1 MRKWIKAAAITACI
15 AVLLAG
21 CGTKAPAELQQPE
34 EKPVPEPPVTE
45 ADPVVTVPTL
55 AELRTANDPVE
66 ILKGH
71 QTVSITME
79 ARDGSGNLT
88 ASGEILYRRD
98 TAGAL
103 EMDSRTQ
110 YFEDGASSW
119 TYAKAYSAV
128 EDPFYPGSGTPGAY
142 YFDDG
147 SHVYMTCVPAAEY
160 ETKIARELPP
170 FSTGALDPSETIT
183 DCAEQDG
190 ALVVTTRNSV
200 VEIDIAWETN
210 YYVDPKTGLLLAMV
224 ITNYDS
230 AGDDAAAAD
239 TTRWNWTYD
248 GDYKMDWSY
257 PNIGRISA
265 DDACELTLVIDPGKE
280 DQEIQHFSAAKGTT
294 VNFEPEEPY
303 TLYLDEA
310 LTKEAP
316 SYFMDTNRDS
326 VTYYAV
332 CGTGAE
338 A

>member
-1 MRKWIKAAAITACI
+1 MRKWIKAAAIMACI

-21 CGTKAPAELQQPE
+21 CGAKTPAESQQPE
-34 EKPVPEPPVTE
+34 EEPVQETPAEEPQE
-45 ADPVVTVPTL
+45 VVTVPTL
-55 AELRTANDPVE
+55 PELRAANDPIEV
-66 ILKGH
+66 LKGH
-71 QTVSITME
+71 QTVSIVME
-79 ARDGSGNLT
+79 ARDSSGNLT
-88 ASGEILYRRD
+88 ASGESLYHRD
-98 TAGAL
+98 PAGAL

-147 SHVYMTCVPAAEY
+147 SNVYMTCVPAAEY
-160 ETKIARELPP
+160 ETKVARELPP
-170 FSTGALDPSETIT
+170 FSAGALDPSETIT

-190 ALVVTTRNSV
+190 ALVVTTRNSI
-200 VEIDIAWETN
+200 VELDVAWETD
-210 YYVDPKTGLLLAMV
+210 YYVDPETGLLLAMV

-230 AGDDAAAAD
+230 TADDAAVTD

-280 DQEIQHFSAAKGTT
+280 EQEIQHFSAAKGTT
-294 VNFEPEEPY
+294 VTFEPEEPY

-332 CGTGAE
+332 RGTGAE

>member
-1 MRKWIKAAAITACI
+1 MRKWIKAAAITACM
-15 AVLLAG
+15 AALLAG

-88 ASGEILYRRD
+88 ASGEILYRRAA
-98 TAGAL
+98 AGAL

-128 EDPFYPGSGTPGAY
+128 ADPFYPGSGTPGAY

-200 VEIDIAWETN
+200 VEIDIA
-210 YYVDPKTGLLLAMV
+210 
-224 ITNYDS
+224 
-230 AGDDAAAAD
+230 
-239 TTRWNWTYD
+239 
-248 GDYKMDWSY
+248 
-257 PNIGRISA
+257 
-265 DDACELTLVIDPGKE
+265 
-280 DQEIQHFSAAKGTT
+280 
-294 VNFEPEEPY
+294 
-303 TLYLDEA
+303 
-310 LTKEAP
+310 
-316 SYFMDTNRDS
+316 
-326 VTYYAV
+326 
-332 CGTGAE
+332 
-338 A
+338 

>member
-1 MRKWIKAAAITACI
+1 MRKWMKTTVVMACMAA
-15 AVLLAG
+15 LLAG

-55 AELRTANDPVE
+55 PELRAANDPVE
-66 ILKGH
+66 VLKGH
-71 QTVSITME
+71 RTVSIIKET
-79 ARDGSGNLT
+79 RDDSGELI
-88 ASGEILYRRD
+88 ASGEILYHRD
-98 TAGAL
+98 TGMM
-103 EMDSRTQ
+103 EMDGRTQ

-128 EDPFYPGSGTPGAY
+128 ADPFYPGSGTPGAY

-160 ETKIARELPP
+160 ETKVARELPP

-190 ALVVTTRNSV
+190 ALVVTTRNSI
-200 VEIDIAWETN
+200 VELDVAWETD
-210 YYVDPKTGLLLAMV
+210 YYVDPETGLLLAMV

-230 AGDDAAAAD
+230 MADDAAVTD

-248 GDYKMDWSY
+248 RDYKMDWSY

-294 VNFEPEEPY
+294 VTFEPEEPY

-332 CGTGAE
+332 RGTGAE

>member
-1 MRKWIKAAAITACI
+1 MRKWMKTTVVMACMAA
-15 AVLLAG
+15 LLAG
-21 CGTKAPAELQQPE
+21 CGTKAPETPQQPE
-34 EKPVPEPPVTE
+34 EEPASETPE
-45 ADPVVTVPTL
+45 PVVTVPTL

-71 QTVSITME
+71 QVSITME

-88 ASGEILYRRD
+88 ASGEILYRRAA
-98 TAGAL
+98 AGAL

-110 YFEDGASSW
+110 YFEDGTSSW
-119 TYAKAYSAV
+119 TYANAYSAA
-128 EDPFYPGSGTPGAY
+128 EDPLYPGSGTPGAY

-160 ETKIARELPP
+160 ETKMARELPP
-170 FSTGALDPSETIT
+170 FSAGALDPSETIT

-190 ALVVTTRNSV
+190 ALVVTTRNSI
-200 VEIDIAWETN
+200 VELDVAWETD
-210 YYVDPKTGLLLAMV
+210 YYVDPETGLLLAMV

-230 AGDDAAAAD
+230 MADDAAVTD

-248 GDYKMDWSY
+248 GNYKMDWSY

-294 VNFEPEEPY
+294 VTFEPEEPY

-332 CGTGAE
+332 RGTGAE

>member
-21 CGTKAPAELQQPE
+21 CGAKPPAESSQQPE
-34 EKPVPEPPVTE
+34 EEPVQETPAETEPVI
-45 ADPVVTVPTL
+45 TVPTL

-66 ILKGH
+66 VLKGH
-71 QTVSITME
+71 QTVSVVME
-79 ARDGSGNLT
+79 ARDGFGELT
-88 ASGEILYRRD
+88 ASGEILYHRD

-128 EDPFYPGSGTPGAY
+128 ADPFYPGSGTPGAY

-147 SHVYMTCVPAAEY
+147 SNVYMTCVPAAEY
-160 ETKIARELPP
+160 ETKVARELPP

-190 ALVVTTRNSV
+190 ALVVTTRSSI
-200 VEIDIAWETN
+200 VELDVAWETD
-210 YYVDPKTGLLLAMV
+210 YYVEPENGLLLAMA

-230 AGDDAAAAD
+230 TADDAAVTD

-280 DQEIQHFSAAKGTT
+280 EQEIQHFGIAKGTT
-294 VNFEPEEPY
+294 VTFEPEEPY

>member
-1 MRKWIKAAAITACI
+1 MRKWMKAILAAVCI
-15 AVLLAG
+15 AALLAG
-21 CGTKAPAELQQPE
+21 CGTKAPETPQQPAE
-34 EKPVPEPPVTE
+34 EPAPETPE
-45 ADPVVTVPTL
+45 PVVTVPTL
-55 AELRTANDPVE
+55 AELWTANDPVE

-79 ARDGSGNLT
+79 ARDESGKLT

-98 TAGAL
+98 AAGAL

-119 TYAKAYSAV
+119 TYASAYSAA
-128 EDPFYPGSGTPGAY
+128 EDPLYPGSGTPGAY

-147 SHVYMTCVPAAEY
+147 SNVYMTCVPAAEY
-160 ETKIARELPP
+160 ETKVARELPP
-170 FSTGALDPSETIT
+170 FSAGALDLSETIT

-200 VEIDIAWETN
+200 VELDIAWETD
-210 YYVDPKTGLLLAMV
+210 YYVDPETGLLLAMV

-230 AGDDAAAAD
+230 AGDDAAVTD

-257 PNIGRISA
+257 PNIGRISS
-265 DDACELTLVIDPGKE
+265 DNACELTLVIDPGKE
-280 DQEIQHFSAAKGTT
+280 DQEIQHFGVAKGTT
-294 VNFEPEEPY
+294 VSFEAEEPY

-332 CGTGAE
+332 RSTDAE